1 MFVNS
6 LSWSDR
12 NHASIHSPMASR
24 MFNPLNHGEIRS
36 RAYEKVVLIGSS
48 PSPLQGDR
56 GPRRLKRLQR
66 KGSHWIQHA
75 VAQMVQVVGRRGGP
89 RHLGGPV
96 PNASRRSMTVL
107 LLGVR
112 KLDNPIGFGFPLHWH
127 SSDEWATHERWSQ
140 RSKPRNHR
148 TKRLPNVPKFPNLS
162 IVRAASKVEPRST
175 RSKSPPQ
182 STISSCGQTSYFRTA
197 LAKPRTKR
205 APTFTQFKRR
215 FHVQESTSSSRC
227 RCRSHWHGRPHD
239 FEGHGGT

>member
-1 MFVNS
+1 MRHREDF
-6 LSWSDR
+6 
-12 NHASIHSPMASR
+12 SR
-24 MFNPLNHGEIRS
+24 RIAEVR
-36 RAYEKVVLIGSS
+36 SS
-48 PSPLQGDR
+48 PKHAT
-56 GPRRLKRLQR
+56 RL
-66 KGSHWIQHA
+66 
-75 VAQMVQVVGRRGGP
+75 VGTAD
-89 RHLGGPV
+89 PV

-107 LLGVR
+107 LLRVR
-112 KLDNPIGFGFPLHWH
+112 KLDNPKGFGFPLHWH

-140 RSKPRNHR
+140 RSKPRNRR
-148 TKRLPNVPKFPNLS
+148 TKRLPNVPKFPNLL

-197 LAKPRTKR
+197 PAKPRTKR

-215 FHVQESTSSSRC
+215 FHVQESTPSSRC

>member
-66 KGSHWIQHA
+66 KGSHWNRA
-75 VAQMVQVVGRRGGP
+75 
-89 RHLGGPV
+89 GPV
-96 PNASRRSMTVL
+96 TNVSRRSMTVL

-112 KLDNPIGFGFPLHWH
+112 KLDNPKGFGFPLHWH
-127 SSDEWATHERWSQ
+127 SSDEWDTHERWSQ

-148 TKRLPNVPKFPNLS
+148 TKRLPNAPKFPNWS

-182 STISSCGQTSYFRTA
+182 STISSCGQTSYFRMA
-197 LAKPRTKR
+197 YAKPRTNR
-205 APTFTQFKRR
+205 APTYTQFKRR
-215 FHVQESTSSSRC
+215 FHVQESTPSSRC